1 MQKRA
6 FRYRTKKE
14 DEAAGV
20 VRNKIPIEKL
30 SIAKGKTDCSRLI
43 CGVRRIDKK
52 ALINKKFEDAN
63 KKRIELEGEAST
75 PETKTFTSLNSSDL
89 SNSSPKFKISLPNLY
104 GIGAGSESLDG
115 TTVTEKSPSVS

>member
-14 DEAAGV
+14 DEATGV

-30 SIAKGKTDCSRLI
+30 SIIKGKQDTSRLV

-52 ALINKKFEDAN
+52 SVLI
-63 KKRIELEGEAST
+63 
-75 PETKTFTSLNSSDL
+75 
-89 SNSSPKFKISLPNLY
+89 
-104 GIGAGSESLDG
+104 
-115 TTVTEKSPSVS
+115 